1 MALDP
6 RTPVI
11 VGVGQYVHRAGSADE
26 GVEPAAL
33 MATAVGA
40 AIDDAGLPGPP
51 RPIDSIRVVNLLSWR
66 YGNPAWVLARRLGV
80 EAAELVYTTAG
91 GHSPQAL
98 VNRTALDIA
107 AGHAELVVLAG
118 GEAWR
123 TRMRVKRAGL
133 ILDWPKAPETANPAT
148 IGDDLD
154 MTHPAEAARGI
165 HLPVQV
171 YPMFES
177 AIRAAAGTS
186 PDEHLVET
194 AELWSRFSA
203 VAATNPYAWTTS
215 AMTAEAIAAVT
226 PQNRIVGLPYRKV
239 MNANNDV
246 DMAAAIIMCSAAKAA
261 SLGIPR
267 DRWVFPHAGTDCH
280 EHAYVSHRWSFTE
293 APAIRI
299 GGRRALDLAGA
310 GIDDVAIVDLY
321 SCFPSAV
328 RLGATSLGLD
338 LRAQLTRTGGLSFAG
353 GPWNNYVMHAI
364 ATIVA
369 ELREHTAEQALVWAT
384 GGYLTKHSF
393 GVYAAAPPAHGFR
406 HDQPQ
411 AEIDRLP
418 ARVAAEQHDPAVGT
432 IEAYTVMHDRDSTPQ
447 LAIAACAL
455 PDGRRAWAT
464 SGDVDTATALTDG
477 EWVGQTVHLE
487 RNGALHV

>member
-1 MALDP
+1 
-6 RTPVI
+6 
-11 VGVGQYVHRAGSADE
+11 
-26 GVEPAAL
+26 
-33 MATAVGA
+33 
-40 AIDDAGLPGPP
+40 
-51 RPIDSIRVVNLLSWR
+51 
-66 YGNPAWVLARRLGV
+66 
-80 EAAELVYTTAG
+80 
-91 GHSPQAL
+91 
-98 VNRTALDIA
+98 
-107 AGHAELVVLAG
+107 
-118 GEAWR
+118 
-123 TRMRVKRAGL
+123 
-133 ILDWPKAPETANPAT
+133 
-148 IGDDLD
+148 
-154 MTHPAEAARGI
+154 
-165 HLPVQV
+165 
-171 YPMFES
+171 MFES

-203 VAATNPYAWTTS
+203 VAATNPYAWTST

-261 SLGIPR
+261 SLGIPH

-299 GGRRALDLAGA
+299 GGRRALDLAGG

-369 ELREHTAEQALVWAT
+369 ELREQHRRAGSGVGHRRVPDEALVRCLRR
-384 GGYLTKHSF
+384 G
-393 GVYAAAPPAHGFR
+393 AAGP
-406 HDQPQ
+406 
-411 AEIDRLP
+411 
-418 ARVAAEQHDPAVGT
+418 RVSP
-432 IEAYTVMHDRDSTPQ
+432 
-447 LAIAACAL
+447 
-455 PDGRRAWAT
+455 
-464 SGDVDTATALTDG
+464 
-477 EWVGQTVHLE
+477 
-487 RNGALHV
+487 